1 MKKAIVL
8 NRVEATI
15 PTTCCNLFKKVDEF
29 NHRTSEKI
37 FLENTISDKF
47 NSLQGFKFVD
57 EKVFNH
63 GLHVENDFYGNGK
76 HGVYR
81 FGDSTA
87 KVDYQLYFGPLI
99 KIEKKDL
106 GCGKLGGTSIGCKGI
121 GCKGLSCKG
130 LSCKSIGCSSKGGD
144 NEQKVNF
151 LNNEINEE
159 DVSVLNKHFNLRSV
173 FERKKQDYVFVEQES
188 LHIILSEYV
197 KDNYDVINAQFESDM
212 KTVLAKGMGFNKLID
227 IPSYTDMFSQGLLF
241 SSDCQA
247 KQIRLAENSS
257 TIDKLTIYLSRFDL
271 WYFPKVKGLLRQI
284 LELLFHIPVIGSILQ
299 YFFATKEKEITG
311 TDIIEENNIKIIESI
326 YEKDFNQ
333 QEESENKHVEEIGKL
348 NELFLSQIPV
358 TIAVKIKT
366 SFWSRLW
373 SGQKYHFHTFMA
385 NGIKK

>member
-1 MKKAIVL
+1 MAVVQ
-8 NRVEATI
+8 R
-15 PTTCCNLFKKVDEF
+15 
-29 NHRTSEKI
+29 
-37 FLENTISDKF
+37 
-47 NSLQGFKFVD
+47 
-57 EKVFNH
+57 
-63 GLHVENDFYGNGK
+63 
-76 HGVYR
+76 
-81 FGDSTA
+81 
-87 KVDYQLYFGPLI
+87 
-99 KIEKKDL
+99 
-106 GCGKLGGTSIGCKGI
+106 
-121 GCKGLSCKG
+121 
-130 LSCKSIGCSSKGGD
+130 GD

-173 FERKKQDYVFVEQES
+173 FERKKQDYVFVKQDS

-241 SSDCQA
+241 SSDCQS

-257 TIDKLTIYLSRFDL
+257 TIDKLTVYLSRFDL

-358 TIAVKIKT
+358 TIAVKINT